1 MAGEQQVSL
10 GVEPTAVT
18 WLYSHLE
25 QQGRLKGRTPPAV
38 QKRLLATVSANSKGK
53 NLKFEDA
60 KGGGIVVGIASGFD
74 DEALYAVLRKKGD
87 QFVVTEVIDEDV
99 AIGMVKGMSN
109 AANPEG
115 LTPEQVAAGAD
126 PSTPFLQQ
134 EVVRLQEELRAAQA
148 QTTKLTPKPDD
159 PALVRHRVKTDDSD
173 AEEWFP
179 ASMKVSEVS
188 AAVQGLLAQ
197 GIKPEDIEV
206 WTGRRQPKVRVELE

>member
-25 QQGRLKGRTPPAV
+25 QQGRLKGRDPEAI
-38 QKRLLATVSANSKGK
+38 QRRLLTTVSSNSRGK
-53 NLKFEDA
+53 NLKFDDVQ
-60 KGGGIVVGIASGFD
+60 GGGIVVGIASGFE
-74 DEALYAVLRKKGD
+74 DEALYAVVRKKGN

-99 AIGMVKGMSN
+99 AIGMVKGVSN

-115 LTPEQVAAGAD
+115 LTPAQVAVGAD
-126 PSTPFLQQ
+126 PSEPFLQQ
-134 EVVRLQEELRAAQA
+134 EVLRLQEELRAATA
-148 QTTKLTPKPDD
+148 KIATLTPKPEDQ
-159 PALVRHRVKTDDSD
+159 ALVRHRVKTDDSD
-173 AEEWFP
+173 TEEWFP
-179 ASMKVSEVS
+179 ALMKGSEVS

-206 WTGRRQPKVRVELE
+206 WTRRQQPKVRVELE